1 MRRLV
6 AIAGLAATLSLGSAP
21 ALAFQETP
29 VPPTPGAEAV
39 PETAPPPPS
48 LQLGTPGAAQTDPQ
62 ADRHGLKLFGY
73 TILPKL
79 DFGLDVM
86 YGQEQV
92 QLQGPTAL
100 EENGDVTVLG
110 KVKRRF

>member
-29 VPPTPGAEAV
+29 VPPTPGAEAA
-39 PETAPPPPS
+39 PEAAPPS